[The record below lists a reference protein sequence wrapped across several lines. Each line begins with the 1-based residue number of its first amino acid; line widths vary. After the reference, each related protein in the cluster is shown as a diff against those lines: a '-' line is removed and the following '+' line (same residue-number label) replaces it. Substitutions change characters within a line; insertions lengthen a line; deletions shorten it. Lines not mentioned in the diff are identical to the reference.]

1 MISYL
6 FIYLGKSD
14 SVELFVEN
22 GADVNAQD
30 SWGNTPIGWSTFI
43 GIYIH
48 KIFLFAI
55 AQTIYSS
62 AVKSLKFRK

>member
-1 MISYL
+1 MISYS

-30 SWGNTPIGWSTFI
+30 SWGNTPLGW
-43 GIYIH
+43 
-48 KIFLFAI
+48 AI
-55 AQTIYSS
+55 INGT
-62 AVKSLKFRK
+62 